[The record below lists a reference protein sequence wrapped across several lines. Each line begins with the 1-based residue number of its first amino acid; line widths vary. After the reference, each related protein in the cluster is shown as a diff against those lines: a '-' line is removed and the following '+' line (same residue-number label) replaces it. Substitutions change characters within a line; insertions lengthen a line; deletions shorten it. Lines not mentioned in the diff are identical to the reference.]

1 MNFIV
6 DNIGTFI
13 VVIIIT
19 VLQVNAFRKTKKR
32 QLHFKKIFPEKI
44 EDKLLILKHKK
55 DNSVQIGTKQS
66 FDIVS
71 KEEKIKESIKNKN
84 AEIDKISKAI
94 NVLERR
100 REVTTDIYL
109 QMQYTSEI
117 DAQQRHINQINNSI
131 SEEKKQLQA
140 LKDQLN
146 NTSNLKAVIGNDT
159 MINIISAINC
169 YLEKNKNSVADFN
182 IIKDIINRNCDAV
195 ENEIEAQI
203 PTPIFYGLMGT
214 MIGIIFG
221 VGYLVVSGA
230 LWNLLTPFSPPAG
243 ILPNTPEWEELY
255 RAYNAVATN
264 GILSL
269 FGGVTIATF
278 SSIFGIIFNLR
289 STYIGK
295 NIKYS
300 VESKKH
306 TFFSWLQ
313 AELLP
318 KISSDFSSALIKLGN
333 DLTEFN
339 NSFSTN
345 AILLKQT
352 ISEIG
357 YASSSQTKLL
367 QTIEQLDVSQ
377 IATANIRVYEELK
390 NCTQDMANLAQD
402 LKSIQQNIRNIGN
415 FMQDGISEYE
425 KRNTYIQDASGKV
438 DIAIN
443 EGHKKLN
450 QATTTIFEKYDE
462 LLNTLYINAEKTTKE
477 LENKHEKEVERLHN
491 AIVEKFSDVKRIEEE
506 LKNLVAVKTS
516 MNNLEKATTSQ
527 NQKIDSL
534 TQAIRELAQL
544 KVSGGTTH
552 VEMKMP
558 KFYKA
563 IIIIA
568 TTIISLTGLFFITL
582 RILEIFDITL

>member
-1 MNFIV
+1 MDFKIT
-6 DNIGTFI
+6 ILI
-13 VVIIIT
+13 VVIITIC
-19 VLQVNAFRKTKKR
+19 QIIAFYRTSKR
-32 QLHFKKIFPEKI
+32 QYHFKKIFPNKI
-44 EDKLLILKHKK
+44 EDKLLVLKHIK
-55 DNSVQIGTKQS
+55 DNSVQISTKQS
-66 FDIVS
+66 CNVVS

-84 AEIDKISKAI
+84 AEIDKILKKI
-94 NVLERR
+94 KTLERH
-100 REVTTDIYL
+100 REVTTDIYA
-109 QMQYTSEI
+109 QMQFTSEI
-117 DAQQRHINQINNSI
+117 DAQQKYINQINNSI

-146 NTSNLKAVIGNDT
+146 SISNLKAVIGNDT
-159 MINIISAINC
+159 MINIISSINS
-169 YLEKNKNSVADFN
+169 YLEKNKNSVADFS
-182 IIKDIINRNCDAV
+182 IIKDIIDRNTDAV
-195 ENEIEAQI
+195 EEEIQSQI
-203 PTPIFYGLMGT
+203 PIPIFFGLMGT
-214 MIGIIFG
+214 MLGIIIG
-221 VGYLVVSGA
+221 AGDLVFSEA
-230 LWNLLTPFSPPAG
+230 LEHLLTPFAPDPGVEFGSQAYY
-243 ILPNTPEWEELY
+243 E
-255 RAYNAVATN
+255 AYNKYNTVSTN
-264 GILSL
+264 GINSL
-269 FGGVTIATF
+269 FGGVAIATF
-278 SSIFGIIFNLR
+278 SSIFGIILNVI
-289 STYIGK
+289 STYVGK
-295 NIKYS
+295 DIKYS

-306 TFFSWLQ
+306 AFLSWLQ

-345 AILLKQT
+345 AILLKKT

-357 YASSSQTKLL
+357 YASSSQAKLL

-390 NCTQDMANLAQD
+390 NCTHDMANLAQD
-402 LKSIQQNIRNIGN
+402 LKSIQQSIRNIGN
-415 FMQDGISEYE
+415 FMQDGINEYE

-450 QATTTIFEKYDE
+450 QATTTIFEKYDA
-462 LLNTLYINAEKTTKE
+462 LLNTLYINTEKTTKE

-516 MNNLEKATTSQ
+516 MSNLEKATATQ

-534 TQAIRELAQL
+534 TQAIRELAQI
-544 KVSGGTTH
+544 KVSGGTTQ

-582 RILEIFDITL
+582 RILEMFDITL